1 MAHLE
6 GGFPYRVCVEDIM
19 ANPEEQPYTEI
30 VRQAQDAMVTLLDT
44 WTRTFQQALSAAAPV
59 NPGPLID
66 QTFDSAGKLVNAQLN
81 AQRQFA
87 KQMAASGAAAA
98 KTAQTG
104 AAQVTEALWGGS
116 VL

>member
-1 MAHLE
+1 
-6 GGFPYRVCVEDIM
+6 M

-30 VRQAQDAMVTLLDT
+30 VKQAQDAMLTLLDT
-44 WTRTFQQALSAAAPV
+44 WTRTFQQALGGLSATAPA
-59 NPGPLID
+59 NSEHLID
-66 QTFDSAGKLVNAQLN
+66 QTFDFAGRLMNAQLN

-98 KTAQTG
+98 RTAQAG
-104 AAQVTEALWGGS
+104 AAQVTEALRGGS

>member
-1 MAHLE
+1 
-6 GGFPYRVCVEDIM
+6 M

-30 VRQAQDAMVTLLDT
+30 VKQAQDAMLTLLDT

-59 NPGPLID
+59 NPGHLID

-81 AQRQFA
+81 AQRRIA

-98 KTAQTG
+98 KTARAG
-104 AAQVTEALWGGS
+104 AEQVTEALRGGS